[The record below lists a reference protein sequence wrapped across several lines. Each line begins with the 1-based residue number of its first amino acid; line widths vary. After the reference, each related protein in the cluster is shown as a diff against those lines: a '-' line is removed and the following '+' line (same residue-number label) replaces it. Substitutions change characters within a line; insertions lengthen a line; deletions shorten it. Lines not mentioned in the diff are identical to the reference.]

1 MHTVLIIMT
10 LGMGLGYL
18 LRSKPNVLKMN
29 GKATLWVIF
38 LLLFFMGIGV
48 GSNPKIMENLDTIG
62 LRGLQLALVAV
73 FGSVILSWLVYKL
86 FFKNAEHER

>member
-10 LGMGLGYL
+10 LGMGVGYL
-18 LRSKPNVLKMN
+18 LRSRKQILKIN

-38 LLLFFMGIGV
+38 LLLFFMGISV
-48 GSNPKIMENLDTIG
+48 GSNPTIMQNLDTIG

-73 FGSVILSWLVYKL
+73 FGSVALSWVVYKV
-86 FFKNAEHER
+86 FFKSVEK